1 MDFVKTLADQEKV
14 QFMLGSH
21 GCIHI
26 IGNPRSGTTYVYD
39 VLTSYHLNY
48 NGYILETDEPF
59 GYLYGISEEDTQRK
73 ARYTNKLEKFSTM
86 SKSVIKSHVWHFN
99 DLQKWG
105 LMEKLKAVTDYNI
118 IMIRRDLFNL
128 ALSLS
133 ISTVTNQWAKYKKSD
148 QIYIDPDMFKMH
160 LLGQMHEQIKLLENP
175 WEFKYNEIV
184 FYEDLENWPRNTIS
198 NMRISGNSTVNDFR
212 KVKTLISR
220 APDKK
225 DIVLNYN
232 ELWDTGLEYI
242 NAKKEEF
249 GYNFTRG
256 YFELDDYT
264 MKNVKVQLT
273 L

>member
-1 MDFVKTLADQEKV
+1 MDFVKTLVDQEKG

-26 IGNPRSGTTYVYD
+26 IGNPRCGSTYIYD

-48 NGYILETDEPF
+48 NGNIFETDEPF
-59 GYLYGISEEDTQRK
+59 GFLRGTTEDDTQRK
-73 ARYTNKLEKFSTM
+73 ARYSHKLEKFSKM
-86 SKSVIKSHVWHFN
+86 PKSVIKSHVWHFN
-99 DLQKWG
+99 DLQNWG
-105 LMEKLKAVTDYNI
+105 LIENLKSITDYNI
-118 IMIRRDLFNL
+118 IMIRRDLFNM
-128 ALSLS
+128 AMSLS
-133 ISTVTNQWAKYKKSD
+133 ISTVTNQWAKYKEAN
-148 QIYIDPDMFKMH
+148 QIHIDPDMFKMH
-160 LLGQMHEQIKLLENP
+160 LLGQMREQIKLLENP
-175 WEFKYNEIV
+175 WGFDYKDIV

-198 NMRISGNSTVNDFR
+198 NMRISENATVNDFK
-212 KVKTLISR
+212 KVKTLVPR

-242 NAKKEEF
+242 NAKKEEI

-256 YFELDDYT
+256 YFELDNYT